1 MTPQTAPPRA
11 RKHLL
16 LPLLLLLV
24 AVLVAPLAFASPAR
38 AVTSTGLGTGYIW
51 RGDGVS
57 YLGTYLLEDGRK
69 AFCLEAGKTSP
80 VGNEYDTETGADVFP
95 ISSEDHARLAY
106 IARTWAGTDD
116 QDTAAAGQL
125 AVWTITGL
133 AGQTARYYAGRA
145 NERWPILLEKMQQM
159 LDESTREASTSVSA
173 SLAVDLQPDGTG
185 TLRPDLVVDR
195 VTGGPTVLE
204 PAFAASVSLTGAVF
218 EDGSSASSSRNG
230 ETRSFRATG
239 DLPEMT
245 VDVEARFDDLPYGRV
260 MTVGSSAAGSQMI
273 LFSGGTSVSAT
284 GTASATALSPLPF
297 RPRVSTVSSDAVAET
312 GTVLSDQLTLT
323 VEPGDGLLSEWG
335 RIEVDGG
342 WAPVPVTVR
351 SRLLG
356 PFSER
361 PVEAAEWPTDAP
373 TVCDVEV
380 RVVEGPGTYTT
391 PGCELP
397 SGGWYTWVESID
409 PADTAEE
416 EGRDRLRAWKS
427 PFGTASET
435 TVVPWA
441 PRIDTAVVG
450 ESVVEP
456 GTCVSDA
463 LDVSGWNPEVEE
475 VVVETLLIGPFAEL
489 PAEGTD
495 LGDVD
500 ELDRDGLVA
509 GRVSTT
515 VTSDGPV
522 ETGCLTATAAGEYAF
537 VYTSKGTRV
546 DLDEHQVV
554 PAFADTRVHTAES
567 FRVEAP
573 TTALPVA
580 PVAPVALAFT
590 GTGPGGVALGI
601 SLAGGLLVAG
611 GVAGHIVRRRR
622 RRDTVRSAELD
633 PAAAINLP

>member
-11 RKHLL
+11 RRHLI

-145 NERWPILLEKMQQM
+145 NERWPIVLEKMQQM

-204 PAFAASVSLTGAVF
+204 PAFAAAVSLTGAVF
-218 EDGSSASSSRNG
+218 DDGSSASSARNG
-230 ETRSFRATG
+230 EARSFRATG

-245 VDVEARFDDLPYGRV
+245 VGVEARFDDLPYGRV

-312 GTVLSDQLTLT
+312 GTVLSDQLTLA

-633 PAAAINLP
+633 PAAAIDLP

>member
-145 NERWPILLEKMQQM
+145 NERWPIVLEKMQQM